1 MAFDP
6 TLVVAFDPTF
16 VVAFDPTFVMAFDLT
31 FVVAFEAFVE
41 LPVMVFEADMTAY
54 NGSPVV
60 AVVVLN
66 QIVDSLEA

>member
-6 TLVVAFDPTF
+6 
-16 VVAFDPTFVMAFDLT
+16 T

-54 NGSPVV
+54 NGLLVV
-60 AVVVLN
+60 AVVVMD

>member
-6 TLVVAFDPTF
+6 
-16 VVAFDPTFVMAFDLT
+16 T

-66 QIVDSLEA
+66 QIVDLLEA